1 MFNFFTQFEQNKI
14 NVLKAEVQKINQ
26 LEKEISLLT
35 ENEIKGKINTLIKKY
50 EKENDLKKL
59 LVESFAL
66 TREASKR
73 TIGLRHF
80 DTQLMGGMVLN
91 EGKIAE
97 MKTGEGKTL
106 VATLPLVLNALTLK
120 GVHLVTVNDYLAK
133 RDKQSMSLLYR
144 YLGLSVGLIQEKMNS
159 DERRKNYAA
168 DITYVTNSELAFD
181 YLRDNMS
188 LTKNEIVLR
197 NFNYCI
203 IDEVD
208 SILIDEA
215 RTPLII
221 SGEIERSL
229 EKYIAADEV
238 CNYLKFEIHYT
249 VDEKGKNATLTSSGI
264 KQVEKLLNISSLYD
278 INNPWIPY
286 INNSLRAKIF
296 YKKDINY
303 IIENKEIY
311 IIDEFT
317 GRTMPDRRWGDGL
330 HEAIEAKE
338 QVPIKKGSEILSSV
352 TYQNF
357 FLLYPKLGGMTGTGK
372 TAEEEFEKIYNL
384 QVIILPTEKKM
395 IRNDLHDLIYKNS
408 LLKWQGIANQ
418 AEELHQIGRPLLI
431 GTTSIEKSLIISELL
446 NDMGINHRLL
456 NAQPE
461 NIKLESEIIAQAGK
475 LYSVT
480 VATNM
485 AGRGT
490 DILLGGNPDYQ
501 TRKQTFFFFN
511 ELKNNN
517 LLFFQKFIKK
527 EKNSIK
533 IKMRKK
539 DRFEKILIARELE
552 AQLIFKKILIEF
564 EKNKIN
570 YLEFIRISGLFQN
583 LDKKK
588 IEEILVNIIEN
599 GSIKKT
605 NSTYIYINSIY
616 NYFYKKNQKNCIREK
631 KIVQKLGGLYVIGS
645 ERHETRR
652 IDNQLRGRA
661 GRQGDPGTSRFFTS
675 LDDKLFRIFASD
687 QIKPIMK
694 NFEIDNNPIGSDFLD
709 KILDISQKRVEDFY
723 YDTRKRVTDYDEII
737 NTQRISIYQERKSML
752 NSSNL
757 RDELISFGEDLMF
770 MYAKELKKLYG
781 DNAENEFKKMHKEI
795 SYLLNV
801 PNIFLNFNEIK
812 SLSLKDLTFILM
824 EEFWLTY
831 DLKEQ
836 LFESLKPGLMR
847 YFEKV
852 LILEGIDTGW
862 KLHLQKAEFI
872 KETIGWRGYGQ
883 FDPLL
888 EYKNEAFKLF
898 IATIREIK
906 YNLVY
911 DILKT
916 QIKSNKTTINL
927 E

>member
-1 MFNFFTQFEQNKI
+1 MFNFFSQFEQNKI
-14 NVLKAEVQKINQ
+14 SILKGEVQKINQ
-26 LEKEISLLT
+26 LEKEISLLN
-35 ENEIKGKINTLIKKY
+35 ENEIKIKINNLIKKY
-50 EKENDLKKL
+50 EEENNLTKL
-59 LVESFAL
+59 LTESFAL

-80 DTQLMGGMVLN
+80 DTQLMGGIVLN

-106 VATLPLVLNALTLK
+106 VATLPLVLNALTLR

-133 RDKQSMSLLYR
+133 RDKQSMSLIYS

-203 IDEVD
+203 VDEVD

-221 SGEIERSL
+221 SGEVERSL

-249 VDEKGKNATLTSSGI
+249 VDEKGKNATLTSNGI

-278 INNPWIPY
+278 INDPWIPY

-338 QVPIKKGSEILSSV
+338 QVAIKKGSEILSSV

-384 QVIILPTEKKM
+384 QVVILPTEKKM

-418 AEELHQIGRPLLI
+418 TEELHKTGRPILI

-446 NDMGINHRLL
+446 NDIGIKHRLL

-501 TRKQTFFFFN
+501 TRKQIFFFFN
-511 ELKNNN
+511 ELKKNN
-517 LLFFQKFIKK
+517 LLFFQKFTKNQ
-527 EKNSIK
+527 KNSIK
-533 IKMRKK
+533 TRKK
-539 DRFEKILIARELE
+539 DRFEKILILRELE
-552 AQLIFKKILIEF
+552 TQIIFKKILTEF
-564 EKNKIN
+564 KKNKIN
-570 YLEFIRISGLFQN
+570 YLEFIRISDLFQN
-583 LDKKK
+583 LEQKK
-588 IEEILVNIIEN
+588 IEEILINLIEN
-599 GSIKKT
+599 ATITKR
-605 NSTYIYINSIY
+605 NSTDIYISCIY
-616 NYFYKKNQKNCIREK
+616 DYFYKKNQKNCINEK
-631 KIVQKLGGLYVIGS
+631 NIVQKLGGLYVIGS

-687 QIKPIMK
+687 QIKPILK

-723 YDTRKRVTDYDEII
+723 YETRKRVSDYDEII

-752 NSSNL
+752 NSFNL

-781 DNAENEFKKMHKEI
+781 DKGETEFKRMHKEI

-801 PNIFLNFNEIK
+801 PNIFLNFNEVK
-812 SLSLKDLTFILM
+812 SLNLKDLTFILM

-916 QIKSNKTTINL
+916 QIKSNKITINL